1 MLHSLEPTD
10 NYLNQI
16 RVPKLSDRELI
27 ALNLSAEF
35 PEIDSENYLF
45 QLLPDELMGRIERS
59 VYNRRRRRLG
69 VKIDQFRQTLP
80 NLVMPK
86 R

>member
-1 MLHSLEPTD
+1 MHSLEPTD

-45 QLLPDELMGRIERS
+45 QSLPDELMGRIERS

-69 VKIDQFRQTLP
+69 VKIDQFRQTLS

>member
-1 MLHSLEPTD
+1 MHSLEPTD